1 MRDSS
6 SRGAACQGTRW
17 QRGAFRPAGITIVV
31 VGALLL
37 YIAWQYV
44 RGGGHPLSITVGF
57 DLCSRLGPQPAPALP
72 DIAAKPQA
80 QIPGVGADRFS
91 SCYWPVA
98 AERGEPSPRDI
109 GLVLM
114 THQAMRVQ
122 GMHSGTAKFVE
133 TWLEESRADSAEVVA
148 ATGPWK
154 TGATIH
160 SRGGKGLELLVEDDG
175 VVLRFYSHGV
185 ERDALITFAAAAAR
199 RLRAKS

>member
-1 MRDSS
+1 MTDSS
-6 SRGAACQGTRW
+6 SRGAACEGTRW
-17 QRGAFRPAGITIVV
+17 LRGAFRPAGITIVV

-44 RGGGHPLSITVGF
+44 RGGGHPLSTTVGF

-80 QIPGVGADRFS
+80 QIPGAGADRFS

-98 AERGEPSPRDI
+98 TDQSEPAPRDI

-122 GMHSGTAKFVE
+122 GMHSGTVKFVE
-133 TWLEESRADSAEVVA
+133 TWLEESRASSAEVMPA
-148 ATGPWK
+148 AGPWK
-154 TGATIH
+154 SGATI
-160 SRGGKGLELLVEDDG
+160 RPLGGKTLDLLAEDDG
-175 VVLRFYSHGV
+175 VVLRFSSRGV
-185 ERDALITFAAAAAR
+185 EREDLITFAAAAAR
-199 RLRAKS
+199 RLRTKS